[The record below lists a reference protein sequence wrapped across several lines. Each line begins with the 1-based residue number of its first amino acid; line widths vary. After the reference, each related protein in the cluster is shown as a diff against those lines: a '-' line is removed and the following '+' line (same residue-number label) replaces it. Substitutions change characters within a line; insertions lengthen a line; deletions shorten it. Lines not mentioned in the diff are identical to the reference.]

1 MKYRFT
7 KMHGI
12 SNDYI
17 YFNCFEQDIPD
28 PAALSVRM
36 SPRHSSV
43 GADGIVLICPS
54 DCADARMRMFNAD
67 GSEGRMCGNAIR
79 CVGKYLYDNR
89 MVQKKHLRIETLSG
103 IRDLLLHVQGDRVR
117 SVTVDMGVADFSP
130 AAVPLAAD
138 SPFMDRPVMVLDREW
153 NITALSVG
161 NPHAVCFVEDVDA
174 LDLERI
180 GPYFENHPLFPE
192 RVNTEFVQLLPDGA
206 LKMRVYERGSGET
219 WACGTGACAAVAA
232 AARNRL
238 VGFGRPVDVHLIG
251 GVLSILCDT
260 DYRIQMTG
268 PAQKVYE
275 GVYDDED

>member
-251 GVLSILCDT
+251 GVLSILSDT
-260 DYRIQMTG
+260 EYCT
-268 PAQKVYE
+268 
-275 GVYDDED
+275 